1 MKGFLLD
8 TNVLSEFSR
17 SGFPPDVNVER
28 WMESTHPDMLFTSVL
43 SIGEIRKGIERLAP
57 GRKRS
62 ELEHWL
68 EADLN
73 GWFGNNL
80 PPVTKAISNRW
91 DGLLGLYRLSLV
103 QQTAD

>member
-8 TNVLSEFSR
+8 TNLLSEFSR
-17 SGFPPDVNVER
+17 SSFPPDVNVER

-73 GWFGNNL
+73 G
-80 PPVTKAISNRW
+80 
-91 DGLLGLYRLSLV
+91 
-103 QQTAD
+103 